1 MPPPAAPAPSVAPL
15 PAAAPLPAP
24 TTCAQCLSPVS
35 PEDVFC
41 GICGYRL
48 K

>member
-1 MPPPAAPAPSVAPL
+1 M
-15 PAAAPLPAP
+15 PAP

-41 GICGYRL
+41 GVCGYRL